1 MASCRWGVNHS
12 ADCACAIAAGGAL
25 GGAPPAANA
34 KCKTQNAKVKMA
46 DGDPRFGDLTLFS
59 PPKRLAFSLLLL
71 PVFCLVL
78 SPAAFAQEQA
88 EPQPAA
94 NEQVDEAEAERR
106 AAEALNAPGEEE
118 PEPAPVAAPAP
129 LPTMNLLELALAG
142 GPLMIPIALM
152 SFLVVLFAIERWL
165 GLRRRKII
173 PPELTKSL
181 GELAA
186 RPGGLDPRQAYKLC
200 QQFPSTT
207 ASVLRAVLMKL
218 GRPHAEVE
226 IAVKDASDREATRLY
241 KNVRP
246 IELAVTITPL
256 LGLLGTVQGM
266 IQAFFITANSADKGN
281 MGERLAGGIYVAL
294 VTTFAGL
301 SVAIPAAIL
310 AHYFEGRIQS
320 SVPRHRRSC
329 CSNCCRSSNASKA
342 SSASIARRPRLQKP
356 NLRTTSPVL
365 LKLNPSP
372 AGSSRRVG
380 TAHHGHATRADFCQN
395 RLTAIHGGQCPPYD
409 FMTVAIK
416 KSTALGKLNLT
427 PMIDVVFLLLIFF
440 LVATRFEEQERELN
454 VVLPQASEAMPLT
467 AKPKELFVNVDRE
480 GATSSTAS
488 NSTRPPCSRPCC
500 SRPPTT
506 PAARP
511 SSSAPTNAAFGST
524 SSPS

>member
-1 MASCRWGVNHS
+1 
-12 ADCACAIAAGGAL
+12 
-25 GGAPPAANA
+25 
-34 KCKTQNAKVKMA
+34 MA

-207 ASVLRAVLMKL
+207 ASVLCAVLMKL

-246 IELAVTITPL
+246 IELAITITPL

-320 SVPRHRRSC
+320 LFRD
-329 CSNCCRSSNASKA
+329 
-342 SSASIARRPRLQKP
+342 IDE
-356 NLRTTSPVL
+356 L
-365 LKLNPSP
+365 LLELLPQLE
-372 AGSSRRVG
+372 R
-380 TAHHGHATRADFCQN
+380 FE
-395 RLTAIHGGQCPPYD
+395 
-409 FMTVAIK
+409 
-416 KSTALGKLNLT
+416 GKLRVHRT
-427 PMIDVVFLLLIFF
+427 PP
-440 LVATRFEEQERELN
+440 A
-454 VVLPQASEAMPLT
+454 PSET
-467 AKPKELFVNVDRE
+467 KPPNDKP
-480 GATSSTAS
+480 
-488 NSTRPPCSRPCC
+488 RPPEAQPVAGRK
-500 SRPPTT
+500 
-506 PAARP
+506 
-511 SSSAPTNAAFGST
+511 
-524 SSPS
+524 